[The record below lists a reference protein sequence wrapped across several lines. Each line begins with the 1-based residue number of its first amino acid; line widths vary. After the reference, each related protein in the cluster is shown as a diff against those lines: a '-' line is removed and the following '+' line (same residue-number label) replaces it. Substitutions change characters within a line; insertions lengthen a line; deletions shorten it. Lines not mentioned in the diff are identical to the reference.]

1 MTAPDPPPLSPEPVR
16 PGFVRSAA
24 AVMRHEVRLA
34 FHSPTSW
41 VLALG
46 FVLSVGVAIF
56 AVGEF
61 LSTNEASVRLF
72 TLFLPWAAIVFVPA
86 LAMRAWAAG
95 PDDRGLE
102 FAMSLPLGDGALVA
116 GKYLAGLAVLAFVLL
131 LAAVFPATVFYLG
144 EPDPGATAGA
154 WLAAFALLAAF
165 HAVAL
170 AAAAMT
176 VDATAAF
183 VAAAC
188 VLFALVMAGADGVAH
203 RLDDWLPAGGVE
215 AVTSLGPRRWMDELA
230 SGRLGAGALAYF
242 AAMPVIALVITRG
255 LVAAR
260 RASAPGSAVALR
272 GAGGLAALAVC
283 VGAVTG
289 LADRSGAFVDI
300 SEEREHTLAPG
311 TRGILHAL
319 PGEVTATLFWSAGQE
334 GIPAAIRTHARRARA
349 MLDAFAR
356 SSRGKLVARG
366 RDPRPDSETEIAAL
380 GSGLR
385 RVPMT
390 SGDAFFLGVALR
402 HGTRTLAVP
411 YLDVDRAELL
421 EYDLA
426 SAVGVLTR
434 ERAPRVAV
442 LSPLVAPSA
451 LRTGREGLS
460 FLAELRASS
469 DLAVVPYF
477 ADALPDGIDVLL
489 VIDATVLKRSMLRSV
504 DRFVAG
510 GGTLIVLVDP
520 FTRFNRAS
528 RGTHPAPS
536 GELDDITDLLAAFG
550 FRFDVG
556 EVVGD
561 EAFAAPVS
569 IGAAAASG
577 YPFWIRVPPAG
588 LAASHPVTGA
598 LRELLF
604 AEPGSLDIDAG
615 RGIVPLA
622 LTSTRSGGLAREH
635 FAHGTPEALASRF
648 AAGDG
653 SRVLAAYASGPFTSA
668 VTGAA
673 GEDTARV
680 FVVADVDWIFDPFSV
695 EVADATGGTLTRP
708 INDNRAFL
716 LNMVEFGSGAA
727 PLARIRTR
735 GRLRRPF
742 TRFESLFREG
752 EADAREELAE
762 LAGRIAEGE
771 RHIEKLTAASG
782 AATSGQLRGEASDIV
797 RQIRRRLLPLRHRE
811 REIRAR
817 VRAGV
822 EALQTRVIVVNF
834 AAPVALAA
842 LFAGL
847 VRWRRRR
854 RRGPGMD
861 A

>member
-1 MTAPDPPPLSPEPVR
+1 MTARDPAR
-16 PGFVRSAA
+16 APGFARSAA

-34 FHSPTSW
+34 FHSPMSY

-46 FVLSVGVAIF
+46 FVLAVSTAVF

-61 LSTNEASVRLF
+61 LATNEASVRLF

-86 LAMRAWAAG
+86 LAMRAWSAG
-95 PDDRGLE
+95 HDDRALE

-116 GKYLAGLAVLAFVLL
+116 GKFLAGLAVLAFVLL
-131 LAAVFPATVFYLG
+131 LATVFPATVFYLG
-144 EPDPGATAGA
+144 EPDPGAVAGA

-170 AAAAMT
+170 GAAAMT
-176 VDATAAF
+176 EDATAAF
-183 VAAAC
+183 VAGAC
-188 VLFALVMAGADGVAH
+188 ALFALVMAGTDGVAH
-203 RLDDWLPAGGVE
+203 HLDDWLPARGVE
-215 AVTSLGPRRWMDELA
+215 AVTSLGPRRWMEELA

-242 AAMPVIALVITRG
+242 GLMPVLALAVTRG

-260 RASAPGSAVALR
+260 RTAAPGRAVVLR
-272 GAGGLAALAVC
+272 GAGGFVALAVC
-283 VGAVTG
+283 VGAVAG
-289 LADRSGAFVDI
+289 LAERWGGFADI

-311 TRGILHAL
+311 TRTILDAL
-319 PGEVTATLFWSAGQE
+319 PGEVVATLFWSAEQDGV
-334 GIPAAIRTHARRARA
+334 PATIRTHARRARA

-356 SSRGKLVARG
+356 SGGGKLAVRR

-380 GSGLR
+380 GAGMR

-390 SGDAFFLGVALR
+390 SGDAFFLGVELR
-402 HGTRTLAVP
+402 HGDRALAVP

-426 SAVGVLTR
+426 SAMGVLTR
-434 ERAPRVAV
+434 ERTPRVAV

-451 LRTGREGLS
+451 IRTGREGLTL
-460 FLAELRASS
+460 LAELRARS

-477 ADALPDGIDVLL
+477 ADALPDDLDVLL
-489 VIDATVLKRSMLRSV
+489 VIDATVLKRSMLRSI

-520 FTRFNRAS
+520 FVRFSRAS
-528 RGTHPAPS
+528 RRTRPAPS

-550 FRFDVG
+550 FRFDVR

-561 EAFAAPVS
+561 ASFAAPVS
-569 IGAAAASG
+569 IGGAGASG

-604 AEPGSLDIDAG
+604 AEPGSLEIEAG

-622 LTSTRSGGLAREH
+622 LTSGRSGVLERER
-635 FAHGTPEALASRF
+635 FADVTPEALASEF
-648 AAGDG
+648 AAGEE
-653 SRVLAAYASGPFTSA
+653 SRVLAAYASGPFPSA
-668 VTGAA
+668 VTGTA
-673 GEDTARV
+673 GDGAARV
-680 FVVADVDWIFDPFSV
+680 FAVADVDWIFDPFSV
-695 EVADATGGTLTRP
+695 EVADAAGGTLTRP

-727 PLARIRTR
+727 PLAQIRTR

-742 TRFESLFREG
+742 TRFERLFREG
-752 EADAREELAE
+752 EADTREELAE
-762 LAGRIAEGE
+762 IARRIAEGE

-782 AATSGQLRGEASDIV
+782 AASPGRLRGEVSEV
-797 RQIRRRLLPLRHRE
+797 VTEIRRRLLPLRHRE

-822 EALQTRVIVVNF
+822 EALRTQVIAVNF
-834 AAPVALAA
+834 GAPVVLAA
-842 LFAGL
+842 LLARI

-854 RRGPGMD
+854 GRGHGMD

>member
-1 MTAPDPPPLSPEPVR
+1 MIGREPAR
-16 PGFVRSAA
+16 ASGFVRSAA

-34 FHSPTSW
+34 FHSPMSY

-46 FVLSVGVAIF
+46 FVLSVGIAVF

-86 LAMRAWAAG
+86 LAMRAWSAAH
-95 PDDRGLE
+95 DDRALE

-116 GKYLAGLAVLAFVLL
+116 GKFLAGLAVLAFVLL
-131 LAAVFPATVFYLG
+131 LATVFPATVFYLG

-170 AAAAMT
+170 GAAALT
-176 VDATAAF
+176 EDATAAF
-183 VAAAC
+183 VAGAC
-188 VLFALVMAGADGVAH
+188 TLFALVMAGTDGVAH
-203 RLDDWLPAGGVE
+203 RLDDWLPAWGVE
-215 AVTSLGPRRWMDELA
+215 AVTSLGPRRWMEELA
-230 SGRLGAGALAYF
+230 SGRLGVGPLAYF
-242 AAMPVIALVITRG
+242 GLMPVLALAVTRG
-255 LVAAR
+255 LVSAR
-260 RASAPGSAVALR
+260 RTAAKGRAVVLR
-272 GAGGLAALAVC
+272 GAGGLVALAVC
-283 VGAVTG
+283 VGAATG
-289 LADRSGAFVDI
+289 FAERWGGFVDI

-311 TRGILHAL
+311 TRTILRAL
-319 PGEVTATLFWSAGQE
+319 PGEVVATLFWSAEQE
-334 GIPAAIRTHARRARA
+334 GIPTAIRTHARRARA
-349 MLDAFAR
+349 MLDAFAQ
-356 SSRGKLVARG
+356 SGRGKLAVHR

-380 GSGLR
+380 GAGMR

-390 SGDAFFLGVALR
+390 SGDAFFLGVELR
-402 HGTRTLAVP
+402 HGSRTLAVP

-426 SAVGVLTR
+426 SAIGVLVR
-434 ERAPRVAV
+434 ERTPRIAV

-451 LRTGREGLS
+451 LRTGREGLTV
-460 FLAELRASS
+460 LADLRARS

-477 ADALPDGIDVLL
+477 ADGLPDDLDVLL
-489 VIDATVLKRSMLRSV
+489 VIGATVLKRSMLGSI

-510 GGTLIVLVDP
+510 GGTIVVLVDP
-520 FTRFNRAS
+520 FVRFNRAS
-528 RGTHPAPS
+528 QRTRPAPS
-536 GELDDITDLLAAFG
+536 GELNDITDLLAAFG

-561 EAFAAPVS
+561 ETFAAPVS
-569 IGAAAASG
+569 IGGAGASG
-577 YPFWIRVPPAG
+577 YPFWIRVPEGG
-588 LAASHPVTGA
+588 LAQSHPVTGA

-604 AEPGSLDIDAG
+604 AEPGALEIEAG

-622 LTSTRSGGLAREH
+622 FTSGRSGVLSRER
-635 FAHGTPEALASRF
+635 FADSTPEALASEF
-648 AAGDG
+648 AAGAQ

-668 VTGAA
+668 VTGTPGDGA
-673 GEDTARV
+673 ARV
-680 FVVADVDWIFDPFSV
+680 FAVADVDWIFDPFSV
-695 EVADATGGTLTRP
+695 EVADAAGETLTRP

-716 LNMVEFGSGAA
+716 LNMVEFGGGAA
-727 PLARIRTR
+727 PLAQIRTR

-742 TRFESLFREG
+742 TRIERLFREG
-752 EADAREELAE
+752 EADTREELAE
-762 LAGRIAEGE
+762 LARRIAEGE

-782 AATSGQLRGEASDIV
+782 TASPGRLRGEISEVVTD
-797 RQIRRRLLPLRHRE
+797 IRRSLLPLRHRE

-817 VRAGV
+817 IRAGV
-822 EALQTRVIVVNF
+822 EALQAQVIAVNF
-834 AAPVALAA
+834 GAPVVLAA
-842 LFAGL
+842 LLAGI

-854 RRGPGMD
+854 RRGYGMD